1 MNQKYPLLS
10 VEAARSL
17 EAEILGEQPSRTAFA
32 MENAGQA
39 IGVGILNDYQEIQNW
54 PEFPELLVL
63 AGKGLNTGD
72 AFIACSLLREVI
84 PGISVTVVMTEAED
98 QLNPIAGA
106 ALKSLADVMEDDLQ
120 VMTVDA
126 YLETEPTSYDIVLD
140 GLYGHGFRPPLR
152 KPASELLQHVNS
164 RTDILLRVAI
174 DLPSGLGE
182 EVDENCFV
190 ADITYVP
197 GVAKTPCFEQANGA
211 KVGRVRFLEIE
222 PFLDQKA
229 DEKHREFIVSPNAHS
244 PLNQLRKAH
253 TDKRDYGHCLIL
265 AGSSQMPGAALMS
278 SMAALQAG
286 AGLVTT
292 LTPSTVATQ
301 NAGTV
306 PEAMWRPL
314 PLTPEGGLDVET
326 VRIVS
331 VAAKK
336 ADAMLI
342 GPGLVLDRTTVFALC
357 RIIRETSLPI
367 VLDASALTQDVVAAV
382 IGRPLSSGPVILTPH
397 LGEYFRIVGS
407 KKDHV
412 SATELM
418 QFSQKHRAITVLK
431 GSPTRISDGERHY
444 IAPVGGPVLSRGGAG
459 DILSGM
465 MVALLAQHPE
475 DPLSAA
481 VQAVT
486 WHGAAADLLAQ
497 ESGAVAVRTTEML
510 PYLSSALRA

>member
-1 MNQKYPLLS
+1 
-10 VEAARSL
+10 
-17 EAEILGEQPSRTAFA
+17 
-32 MENAGQA
+32 
-39 IGVGILNDYQEIQNW
+39 
-54 PEFPELLVL
+54 
-63 AGKGLNTGD
+63 
-72 AFIACSLLREVI
+72 
-84 PGISVTVVMTEAED
+84 
-98 QLNPIAGA
+98 
-106 ALKSLADVMEDDLQ
+106 
-120 VMTVDA
+120 
-126 YLETEPTSYDIVLD
+126 
-140 GLYGHGFRPPLR
+140 
-152 KPASELLQHVNS
+152 LQHVNS
-164 RTDILLRVAI
+164 RTDILLRIAI

-197 GVAKTPCFEQANGA
+197 GVVKAPCFEQANRN

-222 PFLDQKA
+222 PFLDQPA
-229 DEKHREFIVSPNAHS
+229 DDQQKEFIVSPNAHKS
-244 PLNQLRKAH
+244 LNQLRPAH
-253 TDKRDYGHCLIL
+253 SDKRDYGHCLIL

-314 PLTPEGGLDVET
+314 PLTPDGGLDLET

-357 RIIRETSLPI
+357 RIIRETSLPL

-382 IGRPLSSGPVILTPH
+382 IGRPLTSGPVILTPH
-397 LGEYFRIVGS
+397 LGEYHRIVGN
-407 KKDHV
+407 KKDDV

-418 QFSQKHRAITVLK
+418 QFSQKYRATTVLK
-431 GSPTRISDGERHY
+431 GSPTRISDGERHF

-465 MVALLAQHPE
+465 MVALLAQNPE
-475 DPLSAA
+475 DPMSAA
-481 VQAVT
+481 VQAIT

-497 ESGAVAVRTTEML
+497 DSGAIAVRTTEML
-510 PYLSSALRA
+510 SYLSSSLRA